1 MFIYHVYLINSI
13 LFIFNYLMYILQIFF
28 YIIKE
33 TKIYVDNVINLIKF
47 V

>member
-1 MFIYHVYLINSI
+1 
-13 LFIFNYLMYILQIFF
+13 MYILQIFFF

-33 TKIYVDNVINLIKF
+33 TKIYIDNVINLIKF